1 MKTLFLSGYGIDLHV
16 DSGRL
21 IVRDGRDNSKEP
33 TTYEFK
39 AKHDDI
45 DLIVVYG
52 HTGNV
57 SLEAMKWLSKQNI
70 VITVLNWDGRVLM
83 NVLSPDTKRFN
94 IRMAQYDAYRNEQR
108 VPLARSFIEAKIE
121 HSLLVL
127 DWIKTRYP
135 PVYEEKESSINDI
148 RSYKSSLDKARTPG
162 DVLGVEGMVAQNYWS
177 VIRAIID
184 KKLDFEGRNIGRT
197 GKAMGAT
204 DPVNALFNY
213 GYAMLETQC
222 WIAVNSNGLD
232 PQVGFLHEY
241 APSKAPLV
249 YDLQEPYRWLVDIS
263 VIGALER
270 KEFSRKDFILTD
282 NYNIRLRP
290 DATKKLIE
298 LVNGQLS
305 SRVSYKNRSWEWR
318 SVIHQKAGE
327 LVECLD
333 GKRTSV
339 DFITPYPVIT
349 RDDSEELRSKILS
362 IGYNDWMKAGN
373 SKGSLHYLKKN
384 AMSEKPFKV
393 YGKMKEKLDRTL
405 SL

>member
-1 MKTLFLSGYGIDLHV
+1 MFLSGYGIDLHV

-21 IVRDGRDNSKEP
+21 VVTDGRDYSKEP
-33 TTYEFK
+33 ITQEFK
-39 AKHDDI
+39 AKHDDL
-45 DLIVVYG
+45 DLVVIYG

-70 VITVLNWDGRVLM
+70 ALAVLNWDGRVLM
-83 NVLSPDTKRFN
+83 NVLCPDNRRFN
-94 IRMAQYDAYRNEQR
+94 IRMAQYDAYRNEKR
-108 VPLARSFIEAKIE
+108 VPLAKAFIEAKIE

-135 PVYEEKESSINDI
+135 QLCEEKMSLIEEI
-148 RSYKSSLDKARTPG
+148 RSYKSHLVEAQTPS
-162 DVLGVEGMVAQNYWS
+162 DVLGVEGMVAKNYWS
-177 VIRAIID
+177 IIRAVND

-222 WIAVNSNGLD
+222 WIAINSSGLD
-232 PQVGFLHEY
+232 SQVGFLHEY

-249 YDLQEPYRWLVDIS
+249 YDLQEPYRWLVDVT

-270 KEFSRKDFILTD
+270 KEFSRKDFVLTD

-290 DATKKLIE
+290 DATKRLIQ
-298 LVNGQLS
+298 LVNDQLS
-305 SRVSYKNRSWEWR
+305 TRVSHKNKSWEWR
-318 SVIHQKAGE
+318 SVIQQKAGE

-333 GKRTSV
+333 GKRKSV
-339 DFITPYPVIT
+339 DFSAPYPIII
-349 RDDSEELRSKILS
+349 RDDTEELRKKVLD
-362 IGYNDWMKAGN
+362 IGYSEWNRMGY
-373 SKGSLHYLKKN
+373 SKGTLHDLKAKARAN
-384 AMSEKPFKV
+384 EPFKTYAKV
-393 YGKMKEKLDRTL
+393 KGKVDLISSDARY
-405 SL
+405 